1 MPGSIAEG
9 VTGLDADTI
18 HLHWLDW
25 HHGVRREPLRRILA
39 PYLGIRPH
47 SVRIV
52 QDDASSKPR
61 LADEQAEL
69 CFNWSHSGT
78 WALAAVARHVPL
90 GVDLECRQ
98 RKVNA
103 LPLAQR
109 FFADSEF
116 RYLQGLPSE
125 IRAAAF
131 LRLWTGKEAV
141 LKALGRGIS
150 SGLDKVVLSVS
161 PEQELCIASLALSAI
176 PDKALQLQSL
186 PVPRQNAFAALAWLG
201 GPCRIVHFRH
211 GAPLAESAFE
221 APQTQDLPS

>member
-1 MPGSIAEG
+1 MAFAASRFDAFWRRTWVSARTRFGLSRMMPRANRAWLTSRPSCAS
-9 VTGLDADTI
+9 TGATAVHG
-18 HLHWLDW
+18 HLQPW
-25 HHGVRREPLRRILA
+25 HA
-39 PYLGIRPH
+39 
-47 SVRIV
+47 
-52 QDDASSKPR
+52 
-61 LADEQAEL
+61 
-69 CFNWSHSGT
+69 
-78 WALAAVARHVPL
+78 HVPL

-176 PDKALQLQSL
+176 PDKALLQLQSL